1 MSNEEFQVKSSE
13 EELSIVD
20 GVRSELE
27 EIDNSDLSEHAA
39 RYEALHNKLQE
50 SLKSIDGL

>member
-1 MSNEEFQVKSSE
+1 MSNEEFQSVKSVE
-13 EELSIVD
+13 EPSIVD
-20 GVRSELE
+20 GVRDELE